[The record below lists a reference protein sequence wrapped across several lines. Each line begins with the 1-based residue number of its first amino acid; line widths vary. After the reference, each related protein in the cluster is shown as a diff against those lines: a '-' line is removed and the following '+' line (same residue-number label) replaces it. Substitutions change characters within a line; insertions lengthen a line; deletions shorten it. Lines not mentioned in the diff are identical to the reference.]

1 MGDENLEE
9 QLSEH
14 RKQIDFLDDKII
26 EKLNERAR
34 IVLEI
39 REIKNQANLP
49 ILDSQREQ
57 EIMTKMTLKNNGP
70 LGNQDLQEIY
80 RHILHY
86 MRNFE

>member
-1 MGDENLEE
+1 MGDELEE
-9 QLSEH
+9 QLFKH
-14 RKQIDFLDDKII
+14 RKQIDILDDKII
-26 EKLNERAR
+26 EKLNERAK

-70 LGNQDLQEIY
+70 LRNEDLQEIY
-80 RHILHY
+80 RNILHY

>member
-70 LGNQDLQEIY
+70 LGNQDLKEIY